1 MTEQIVSETLTEMK
15 YSEHLKEL
23 RKRLIYS
30 IGAVLTVFLLLLP
43 LAQQNYHFLAQPLI
57 SLLPSNSSM
66 IATDVMST
74 FLAPFKL
81 NIYFAILLVIPFILY
96 QFWRFIAPA
105 LYQKER
111 TFGLA
116 LAVSSI
122 VLFYLGILFA
132 YALILPLALKFFVL
146 ASPDNVLP
154 MTDINSYLDFC
165 LKLFLVFGLAFQIP
179 VLTYIL
185 IFIGL
190 LSIQQLEEHR
200 KHIIVF
206 FFFIAMF
213 ITPPDIFSML
223 ALAIPMWLLF
233 ELGLWITKLTAAKE
247 NIH

>member
-1 MTEQIVSETLTEMK
+1 MTEQILSETLTEMK
-15 YSEHLKEL
+15 YSEHLIEL

-30 IGAVLTVFLLLLP
+30 IATVLTIFLLLLP
-43 LAQQNYHFLAQPLI
+43 LAQHNYHFLAQPLI
-57 SLLPSNSSM
+57 SRLPKNSTM

-81 NIYFAILLVIPFILY
+81 NIYFAILLAIPFILY

-105 LYQKER
+105 LYQSER
-111 TFGLA
+111 KFGMA
-116 LAVSSI
+116 LVLSSI
-122 VLFYLGILFA
+122 CLFYLGILFA
-132 YALILPLALKFFVL
+132 YYLILPLALNFFVL

-165 LKLFLVFGLAFQIP
+165 LKLFLAFGIAFQIP

-185 IFIGL
+185 IFIGI
-190 LSIQQLEEHR
+190 LSIQQLEHYR
-200 KHIIVF
+200 KHIIVL

-223 ALAIPMWLLF
+223 ALAVPMWLLF
-233 ELGLWITKLTAAKE
+233 ELGLWITKMTSPK
-247 NIH
+247 